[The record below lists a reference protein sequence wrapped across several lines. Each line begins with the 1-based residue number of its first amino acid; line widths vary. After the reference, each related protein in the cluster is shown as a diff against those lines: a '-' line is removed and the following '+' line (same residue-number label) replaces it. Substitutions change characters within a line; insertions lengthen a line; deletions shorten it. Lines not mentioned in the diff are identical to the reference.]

1 MQTEYDLSWI
11 LPYVRESMRGVG
23 NFNFDGYADAVLR
36 ALERVGTPSIQ
47 RFQPVSYTGQAYN
60 FDAAHHDIKIAL
72 TEAFYY
78 LEQNRFILRPAPT
91 QFGAFVPH
99 GQFLITKRGVEWAKG
114 GEPLPE
120 DYNGYMKQFA
130 LGVDEVV
137 RQYVSE
143 ALNTYIRGTYFA
155 SAVMLGAAAEAA
167 IYNLA
172 DALVPAIKDASKQAT
187 LRKCIAQRG
196 FERLF
201 SFVEKTITAGHENG
215 AIPYEVT
222 EQTTRHLL
230 SLFEY
235 IKVQRNDAVHPKNFQ
250 VSPDSVRLTLYAFPM
265 AFEKVEALRQW
276 CIAHPGSL

>member
-1 MQTEYDLSWI
+1 MQPVYDLAWI
-11 LPYVRESMRGVG
+11 LPHVRASLRGVG
-23 NFNFDGYADAVLR
+23 NLNFDAYADSLFHILEVLG
-36 ALERVGTPSIQ
+36 VPSIQ
-47 RFQPVSYTGQAYN
+47 RFQQSYTGHVYN
-60 FDAAHHDIKIAL
+60 FDAAHPDIKIAT

-99 GQFLITKRGVEWAKG
+99 GQFLVTKRGVEWAKG
-114 GEPLPE
+114 VEPLPE
-120 DYNGYMKQFA
+120 DYDGYMKQFDA
-130 LGVDEVV
+130 GVDGVV

-172 DALVPAIKDASKQAT
+172 DALVPALQDVTKQAT
-187 LRKCIAQRG
+187 LKKRISERG

-201 SFVEKTITAGHENG
+201 SFIEKIITASHDSGT
-215 AIPYEVT
+215 IPYEVT
-222 EQTTRHLL
+222 EETTRHLL

-235 IKVQRNDAVHPKNFQ
+235 VKVQRNDAVHPKNFQ
-250 VSPDSVRLTLYAFPM
+250 VSADSVRLSIYAFPL
-265 AFEKVEALRQW
+265 AFRKVEALREW
-276 CIAHPGSL
+276 CLQNPGKL

>member
-1 MQTEYDLSWI
+1 VFL
-11 LPYVRESMRGVG
+11 L
-23 NFNFDGYADAVLR
+23 
-36 ALERVGTPSIQ
+36 IQ
-47 RFQPVSYTGQAYN
+47 RFQQSYTGHIYN
-60 FDAAHHDIKIAL
+60 VDAAHPDIKIAA

-99 GQFLITKRGVEWAKG
+99 GQFLVTKRGVEWANG
-114 GEPLPE
+114 IDPLPE
-120 DYNGYMKQFA
+120 DYDGYMKQFD
-130 LGVDEVV
+130 VDVDPVV

-143 ALNTYIRGTYFA
+143 ALKTYIRGTFFA

-172 DALVPAIKDASKQAT
+172 DALVQALKDVTKQEV
-187 LRKCIAQRG
+187 LKKRIAERG

-201 SFVEKTITAGHENG
+201 AFIEKVITSAHYDGT
-215 AIPYEVT
+215 IPYAVME
-222 EQTTRHLL
+222 ETTRHLL

-250 VSPDSVRLTLYAFPM
+250 VSPDSVRLSIYAFPL
-265 AFEKVEALRQW
+265 AFRKVEALREW
-276 CIAHPGSL
+276 CMQNPGKL